1 MTEQVTFWIVYRLK
15 HPRTYET
22 FYVGITT
29 GPLCERLQE
38 HMEKSRDD
46 NPLLA
51 SWLAEIANIGSPPI
65 IEQVDT
71 IYGNRKQAE
80 QRDRYHIQQVGGL
93 ANVQHRSHGR
103 AQRKKD
109 HETGLHQALFMSWL
123 QMYHAAR
130 RRHLSPFADSSMS
143 L

>member
-1 MTEQVTFWIVYRLK
+1 MTEQVAFWTVYCLK
-15 HPRTYET
+15 HPRTHQT

-51 SWLAEIANIGSPPI
+51 SWLAEIANTGQSSI
-65 IEQVDT
+65 IEQVDS
-71 IYGNRKQAE
+71 IYGTRKQAE
-80 QRDRYHIQQVGGL
+80 QRERYHVQQVNGL
-93 ANVQHRSHGR
+93 ANIQHTPR
-103 AQRKKD
+103 ARTQRKKD
-109 HETGLHQALFMSWL
+109 HEAGLHQALFMGWL
-123 QMYHAAR
+123 QAHYATR
-130 RRHLSPFADSSMS
+130 RRPLSPFADSSMS